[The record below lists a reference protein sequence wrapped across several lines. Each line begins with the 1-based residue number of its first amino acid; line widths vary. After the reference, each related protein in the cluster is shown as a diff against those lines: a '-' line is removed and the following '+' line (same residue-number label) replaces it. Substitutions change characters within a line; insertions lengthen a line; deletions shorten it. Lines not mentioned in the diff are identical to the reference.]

1 MFIWQ
6 IENVCDHERKVSIT
20 LVIKNGTGNK
30 KQDSAGTPT
39 TNEVFGEE
47 FDGVQIRQTIA
58 DMKCNYLIG
67 ICKTSDDMKI
77 SKVMKIDP
85 NSNGN
90 CLWKDLKQ
98 NGLLTESSEEKGL
111 KDGKDVCVAV
121 CAQKS
126 ILAKASDEI
135 EFGFVWDM
143 PKVQFP
149 KGEKIF
155 TKYYTRY
162 FGDDGEAS
170 PRILDYAFK
179 NYSSWEHLI
188 HEEWQKDV
196 LEDK

>member
-6 IENVCDHERKVSIT
+6 IENVCEHERKVSIT
-20 LVIKNGTGNK
+20 LVIKNGTGNR
-30 KQDSAGTPT
+30 KQDSAGAPSTH
-39 TNEVFGEE
+39 EVVGEE
-47 FDGVQIRQTIA
+47 FEGAQICQTIA
-58 DMKCNYLIG
+58 DMSCKYSIG
-67 ICKTSDDMKI
+67 VCKSSDDVKI
-77 SKVMKIDP
+77 SKSLRIDP
-85 NSNGN
+85 NGNGN

-98 NGLLTESSEEKGL
+98 NGVLTESSEDKGL
-111 KDGKDVCVAV
+111 KEGKDVCVAV

-126 ILAKASDEI
+126 ILSKASDEL

-149 KGEKIF
+149 KGEKVF

-162 FGDDGEAS
+162 FGADGEAGA
-170 PRILDYAFK
+170 RILDYAFK

-188 HEEWQKDV
+188 YEEWQKDV

>member
-6 IENVCDHERKVSIT
+6 IENVCEHDRKVSIT
-20 LVIKNGTGNK
+20 LVMKNGTGNK
-30 KQDSAGTPT
+30 RQDSAGAPSTHELT
-39 TNEVFGEE
+39 GEE
-47 FDGVQIRQTIA
+47 FEGVQIRQTVA
-58 DMKCNYLIG
+58 DMKCNYSIG
-67 ICKTSDDMKI
+67 VCKSTDDVVI

-85 NSNGN
+85 NGNGN

-98 NGLLTESSEEKGL
+98 HGMLTVSAEDKSL

-126 ILAKASDEI
+126 ILSKASDEI

-149 KGEKIF
+149 KGKKIF

-162 FGDDGEAS
+162 FGADGEAGA
-170 PRILDYAFK
+170 RILDYAFK
-179 NYSSWEHLI
+179 NYSSWELLI